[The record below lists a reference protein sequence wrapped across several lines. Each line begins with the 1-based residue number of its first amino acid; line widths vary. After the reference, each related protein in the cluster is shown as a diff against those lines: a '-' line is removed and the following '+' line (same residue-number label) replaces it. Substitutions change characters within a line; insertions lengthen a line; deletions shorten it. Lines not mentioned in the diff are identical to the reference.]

1 MRYVKHL
8 VALGLTVA
16 LVACGGGGG
25 SGGTPGSGT
34 GTGNGGGTGGTGT
47 PVAVANFYVY
57 ADKTTINNSGS
68 DKATLNVVTVDA
80 SNNVVANAAV
90 AVSTDQNSVFT
101 PGAGSVTDAAGT
113 YTGSVGS
120 GADKSDRDITV
131 SVTVNDIQKQTVLRV
146 SGSKLTLQADP
157 ANPLPGQNINL
168 TATLVDSSN
177 NPIGGVPIVLGGAV
191 PELQGQTLTTSAAG
205 VATRTFVAPVAVG
218 VYALTASGSGVASPD
233 YQIQVFPVAGAIPVA
248 VIPPGSAPS
257 LSASPNVLSV
267 NAPGSTINRS
277 TLRLLFLDNSNSPV
291 PNVRVR
297 FDDMTTGVP
306 RVGASLSTGT
316 QTSYTDSSGVV
327 TSQYIPGPNSSPTNG
342 VSIRACYSAVDFAS
356 TTDCPA
362 SVSMS
367 LTVAGQ
373 ALAVSIGN
381 DNLLTK
387 GSGTY
392 IKTFTVTVADSA
404 GRAVAGAPVDISV
417 DLTHYGKGTY
427 GNPYR
432 NAAGSAITNLSAI
445 PSSLTASYPSDT
457 TDPAVRGERVWC
469 ANEDTNRNGNVDP
482 GENRNGSVDST
493 NQPTL
498 EPRKSDLL
506 IRYSDPAV
514 TTTNASGILL
524 VTVEYSQ
531 RMATWLT
538 YRIRA
543 TANVAGSQGLAE
555 RLFVTSFV
563 EGDDTNG
570 SFLLPPYGSS
580 SCVSAN

>member
-1 MRYVKHL
+1 MRNLKKL
-8 VALGLTVA
+8 MGLALAGM

-25 SGGTPGSGT
+25 SGGTPGSGS
-34 GTGNGGGTGGTGT
+34 GSGGDGGAGS
-47 PVAVANFYVY
+47 PEAPSAVANFYVY
-57 ADKTTINNSGS
+57 ADKTTINNSGA
-68 DKATLNVVTVDA
+68 DTATVKVVTVDA
-80 SNNVVANAAV
+80 NNNVVANAAV

-101 PGAGSVTDAAGT
+101 PTAGAVTDAAGT
-113 YTGSVGS
+113 YSGSVS
-120 GADKSDRDITV
+120 NGADKSDRDITV
-131 SVTVNDIQKQTVLRV
+131 SVTVNGIQKQTSLRV

-157 ANPLPGQNINL
+157 ANPLPGQSVNL
-168 TATLVDSSN
+168 TATLLDSSG
-177 NPIGGVPIVLGGAV
+177 NPIAGAPINLSGTV
-191 PELQGQTLTTSAAG
+191 PELQGQVLTTSAAG
-205 VATRTFVAPVAVG
+205 VATKTFVAPAAVG
-218 VYALTASGSGVASPD
+218 VYAVSASGSGVNSPD
-233 YQIQVFPVAGAIPVA
+233 YQIQVFPVAGAVPVA
-248 VIPPGSAPS
+248 VIPSGSAPS
-257 LSASPNVLSV
+257 LSASPNVLST
-267 NAPGSTINRS
+267 NTPGSTTNRS
-277 TLRLLFLDNSNSPV
+277 TLRLLFLDNTNSPV

-342 VSIRACYSAVDFAS
+342 VSVRACYSATDFSS

-367 LTVAGQ
+367 LTVAGH

-404 GRAVAGAPVDISV
+404 GRAVAGAPIDISV
-417 DLTHYGKGTY
+417 DLTHYGKGAY
-427 GNPYR
+427 GDPYR
-432 NAAGSAITNLSAI
+432 NAAGVAISNLSAI
-445 PSSLTASYPSDT
+445 PAALTDSYPSDSAN
-457 TDPAVRGERVWC
+457 PAMRSERVWC
-469 ANEDTNRNGNVDP
+469 ANEDTNRNGSVDP
-482 GENRNGSVDST
+482 GENRNGSTDST

-506 IRYSDPAV
+506 IRYADPSV

-555 RLFVTSFV
+555 RLFVTTFV
-563 EGDDTNG
+563 EGDETNG
-570 SFLLPPYGSS
+570 SFLLPPYGSD
-580 SCVSAN
+580 SCLSPS